1 MRNFLCTFSATTKA
15 NTIRDIYL
23 YGNSRNHLL
32 RCGINIPVDEITLNC
47 PSTVQNGCRFEKS
60 HHQDI
65 YSLLSKEFYRGHVF
79 SLLVLEIEEIR
90 KDGKGEIQTCS
101 GYEIFLARKFRPGRE
116 SNPPPRGQEAS
127 VFNT

>member
-60 HHQDI
+60 HHRDI
-65 YSLLSKEFYRGHVF
+65 YSFQRNFIEDTSLVFLFLKSKRAEKVEKEKSKHVPGTKF
-79 SLLVLEIEEIR
+79 S
-90 KDGKGEIQTCS
+90 
-101 GYEIFLARKFRPGRE
+101 F
-116 SNPPPRGQEAS
+116 QE
-127 VFNT
+127 